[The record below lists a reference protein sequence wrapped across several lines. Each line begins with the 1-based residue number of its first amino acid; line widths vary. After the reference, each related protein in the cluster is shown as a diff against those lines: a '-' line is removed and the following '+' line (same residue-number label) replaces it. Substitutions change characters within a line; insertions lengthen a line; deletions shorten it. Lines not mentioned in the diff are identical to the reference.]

1 MTRYVET
8 CLAGHTAEK
17 MKHKK
22 NPDRYSAA
30 FDLKLCQGCPHADRC
45 HAKPDKNMNYLRYKA
60 SSIGCRFV
68 AKPKKTKLSLI
79 PFTGGQ
85 VLRTP

>member
-1 MTRYVET
+1 
-8 CLAGHTAEK
+8 

-45 HAKPDKNMNYLRYKA
+45 HAKPDKNMNYLRYNGKQYRLSVRRKA
-60 SSIGCRFV
+60 EKNEAFIDTFHWRAGTENTMSE
-68 AKPKKTKLSLI
+68 
-79 PFTGGQ
+79 
-85 VLRTP
+85 